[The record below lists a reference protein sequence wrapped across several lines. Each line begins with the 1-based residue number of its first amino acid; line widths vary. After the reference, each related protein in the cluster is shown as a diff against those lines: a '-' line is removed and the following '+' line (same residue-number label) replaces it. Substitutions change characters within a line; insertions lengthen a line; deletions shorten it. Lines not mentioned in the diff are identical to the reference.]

1 MIVDESPVHRSIL
14 TGILSYAGYDIR
26 VAGDG
31 VEALEAI
38 VNELPQLL
46 LIDAQAPRIDGY
58 EVCRRLKSDPAT
70 RDVPVIFL
78 SAVDDAF
85 DKVEAFWVG
94 GVDYVTKPFQAEEVL
109 ARVETQLRMARM
121 QREIEAARAELE
133 QRNND
138 LEQLNEQLAGT
149 NAELATVIQELARAN
164 HALAATNDELAA
176 TNAELARTNDE
187 LRRTQQRANIVFTA
201 LAQALPGTVLDEK
214 YRLDVQIGTGG
225 YGVVYRATHLTL
237 GLPVAV
243 KVFQPVQGNDTAEA
257 LERFRREGVAAC
269 QLHHPNA
276 VRVTDFGI
284 SSSGIAYLVMELL
297 RGHNLEEVMQS
308 RGRLPLARCLSIVTP
323 VAAALSEAHAKGIV
337 HRDIKP
343 ANVFLHQ
350 TPDGEVVK
358 VLDFG
363 IAKLL
368 GNKEE
373 ADSANLTTT
382 LLGTPLYLA
391 PERVMG
397 GAYDGRADVYS
408 LGVMLYKM
416 LAGTDPYPGAAC
428 GSRLAVFQQALQDPR
443 PIREYCPELAE
454 DAAALVMQTLAK
466 EPTTRPT
473 AQQLRDR
480 LLAIGTG

>member
-1 MIVDESPVHRSIL
+1 
-14 TGILSYAGYDIR
+14 
-26 VAGDG
+26 
-31 VEALEAI
+31 
-38 VNELPQLL
+38 
-46 LIDAQAPRIDGY
+46 
-58 EVCRRLKSDPAT
+58 
-70 RDVPVIFL
+70 
-78 SAVDDAF
+78 
-85 DKVEAFWVG
+85 
-94 GVDYVTKPFQAEEVL
+94 
-109 ARVETQLRMARM
+109 
-121 QREIEAARAELE
+121 
-133 QRNND
+133 
-138 LEQLNEQLAGT
+138 
-149 NAELATVIQELARAN
+149 
-164 HALAATNDELAA
+164 
-176 TNAELARTNDE
+176 
-187 LRRTQQRANIVFTA
+187 
-201 LAQALPGTVLDEK
+201 
-214 YRLDVQIGTGG
+214 
-225 YGVVYRATHLTL
+225 
-237 GLPVAV
+237 
-243 KVFQPVQGNDTAEA
+243 
-257 LERFRREGVAAC
+257 
-269 QLHHPNA
+269 
-276 VRVTDFGI
+276 
-284 SSSGIAYLVMELL
+284 MELL